1 MFAYQQNANRLNMF
15 AVLSKNSRN
24 QVHLDYGNQKE
35 GGKSGYPIVYNDSS
49 SRTYVKKINAIKPK
63 TFFNNNYSSNTHY
76 QTISRVNLL
85 RRGGA
90 SVPKKVGAY

>member
-15 AVLSKNSRN
+15 AVLSKSSRN
-24 QVHLDYGNQKE
+24 QVQLDYGNQKQ
-35 GGKSGYPIVYNDSS
+35 GGNSGYPIVYNDSS

-76 QTISRVNLL
+76 QTNSRVNLL

-90 SVPKKVGAY
+90 AAPKKVGAY